1 MKTETYQQ
9 AIDYLFSQRAKGM
22 KLGLDNIRNLTER
35 LKHPEHRFPSIHI
48 AGTNGKGSTVAILES
63 ILREAGYKSGRF
75 ISPHL
80 KDMRERIQIRGRS
93 ITKKQVVESLQRM
106 KPHIEATGA
115 SFFEILTAMAFLH
128 FSENKVEIAVL
139 ETGLGG
145 RLDATNVVTPLL
157 TMITEIGLEHT
168 RILGKRLESIALEKA
183 GIFKPEIPCISGAT
197 HWRAKKALLE
207 LAIKRNVP
215 LYFLK
220 ELVRLS
226 NLHLSEQ
233 MSQFDCDTGS
243 SNYHDLTLRLIGK
256 HQIHNAALALLA
268 VEELR
273 KQGWNIPEQAIRNG
287 LKKVQWR
294 ARLELLQENP
304 KILLDSA
311 HNPMSIQ
318 SLVKTLNSIF
328 KYEKLILVFGVL
340 KDKDYQK
347 MFKEIGS
354 LADSIVLTKPL
365 NDRALDPEFLEH
377 HPVTQGKPIDVIPDI
392 QNAWTR
398 ALALANKDDLICAAG
413 SIYLVGEVL
422 RFWEESEKERHRS
435 ED

>member
-1 MKTETYQQ
+1 METYQQ
-9 AIDYLFSQRAKGM
+9 AVDYLFSHRAKGM
-22 KLGLDNIRNLTER
+22 KLGLNNIRNLTER

-93 ITKKQVVESLQRM
+93 ITKKQVVESLRRM

-215 LYFLK
+215 LYFFK

-311 HNPMSIQ
+311 HNPMAIRT
-318 SLVKTLNSIF
+318 LVSALNTIF
-328 KYEKLILVFGVL
+328 SYEQLILVFGVL

-347 MFKEIGS
+347 MFDQVAP
-354 LADSIVLTKPL
+354 LAEKIILTKPL
-365 NDRALDPEFLEH
+365 SDRALDPHVLQH
-377 HPVTQGKPIDVIPDI
+377 SSVVQGKQTEVIPNI
-392 QNAWTR
+392 QHAWTR
-398 ALALANKDDLICAAG
+398 ALQLADKEDLVCGAG
-413 SIYLVGEVL
+413 SIYFVGEVL
-422 RFWEESEKERHRS
+422 RQWEKSHRFKQRKIT
-435 ED
+435 

>member
-1 MKTETYQQ
+1 MKTEPYQQ
-9 AIDYLFSQRAKGM
+9 AVDYLFSRRAKGM

-35 LKHPEHRFPSIHI
+35 LKHPEDRFSSIHI

-63 ILREAGYKSGRF
+63 ILREAGYKSGWF

-93 ITKKQVVESLQRM
+93 ITKKQVIENIQRM

-128 FSENKVEIAVL
+128 FSENEMDIAVL

-157 TMITEIGLEHT
+157 TIITEIGLEHT
-168 RILGKRLESIALEKA
+168 RILGKRLEFIALEKA
-183 GIFKPEIPCISGAT
+183 GILKPGIPCISGAT

-207 LAIKRNVP
+207 LAKKRNVP

-220 ELVRLS
+220 EHVRLS

-243 SNYHDLTLRLIGK
+243 SNFHELALRLVGK
-256 HQIHNAALALLA
+256 HQIHNAALSLLA

-273 KQGWNIPEQAIRNG
+273 KQGWCIPERAIRNG

-311 HNPMSIQ
+311 HNPMAIRT
-318 SLVKTLNSIF
+318 LVSALYTIF
-328 KYEKLILVFGVL
+328 SYDQLILVFGVL

-347 MFKEIGS
+347 MVDQIAP
-354 LADSIVLTKPL
+354 LAEKIILTKPL
-365 NDRALDPEFLEH
+365 SDRALDPHDLQH
-377 HPVTQGKPIDVIPDI
+377 ASVVQGKQVEVIPDI
-392 QNAWTR
+392 RQAWIR
-398 ALALANKDDLICAAG
+398 ALQLTGKEDLVCGAG
-413 SIYLVGEVL
+413 SIYFVGEVL
-422 RFWEESEKERHRS
+422 RLMEY
-435 ED
+435 